1 VGDLTDAFVIDANF
15 FISLS
20 QSREPRAIETVLAQA
35 GGLGWEMHTTPRVL
49 DEISTVVD
57 GGTRA
62 SARAM
67 AERTMSVGRVD
78 EGAITALRAAIGG
91 PTRAPQDSDLSLMV
105 LAEALAKRGARVR
118 LVSDDFKISTTSR
131 DAGMPY
137 GVISPSVFLFLLS
150 RQLHGDGREE
160 VRRLFRRVRHGEM
173 DYVLSRRDIY
183 NVEEKLTW
191 LMDNL
196 LQTVT
201 SPAALEA
208 GAGVGAGAGA
218 GVTGAT
224 ALSAVVPVASAT
236 MASSCGDDSVA
247 WAALLRELRGEHVR
261 RGHLAP
267 FKDIMPHLEPLRGQR
282 AALVEVQT
290 LTDIGELEAAVALTH
305 ETLAALKGALQLSV
319 GALPRDQGQLVL
331 RAYAEMLPDVEM
343 VAALIHVNLD
353 EFADCEDHLDN
364 VAILSL
370 AAGVGRATIEANY
383 LGALVNT
390 YRQQWA
396 EARAQFELSAR
407 LAAQAGDGSTR
418 LRSQVG
424 AAVSRFL
431 SGDREGAM
439 RAMDEAHAR
448 IDDRPAEGVAALE
461 EFGDHFTNFNAMHL
475 AAGLYDEALECAVE
489 AGDPAGAERLLG
501 KLRRSHL
508 SMGLDQ
514 RELADALRGLVD
526 HANTLRDD
534 ALRARYEALER
545 SLRESEA
552 QLDEP
557 LTDLLPEWSSA
568 SWLPPQLRDWLEV
581 VRAEDLP
588 RGEGLLLVCF
598 APEVGTVGLL
608 TKTRIRR
615 AGIEHAHVRVG
626 DAARVRLVAPP
637 EEMRRRHRVRGIVV
651 VREGDPVMIRH
662 DLVRLRE

>member
-1 VGDLTDAFVIDANF
+1 VGDLTEAFVLDANF
-15 FISLS
+15 FISLA
-20 QSREPRAIETVLAQA
+20 QSREPRAIEAVLAHA
-35 GGLGWEMHTTPRVL
+35 RGLGWELHTTPRVL
-49 DEISTVVD
+49 DEITTVVD

-67 AERTMSVGRVD
+67 AEREMQVGRVD

-131 DAGMPY
+131 DTGMPY
-137 GVISPSVFLFLLS
+137 AVISPSVFLFLLS

-160 VRRLFRRVRHGEM
+160 VRKLFRRVRHGEM
-173 DYVLSRRDIY
+173 DYVLSRRDTY

-201 SPAALEA
+201 TPATLEA
-208 GAGVGAGAGA
+208 GAPGEAAPP
-218 GVTGAT
+218 
-224 ALSAVVPVASAT
+224 SSIAVVAPGT
-236 MASSCGDDSVA
+236 IASSCGDDSVA

-267 FKDIMPHLEPLRGQR
+267 FKDVMPHLEPLRGLR
-282 AALVEVQT
+282 GALVEVQT

-370 AAGVGRATIEANY
+370 AAGVSRATIEANY

-407 LAAQAGDGSTR
+407 LAAQAGDGSTQ

-431 SGDREGAM
+431 AGDHEGAM

-489 AGDPAGAERLLG
+489 VGDPAGAERLLG

-534 ALRARYEALER
+534 ALKARYEALEH
-545 SLRESEA
+545 SLHESEA
-552 QLDEP
+552 LLDEP
-557 LTDLLPEWSSA
+557 LTDLLPDWSSA

-588 RGEGLLLVCF
+588 GGEGLLLVCF

-608 TKTRIRR
+608 TRTRIRR

-637 EEMRRRHRVRGIVV
+637 EELRRRHRVRGIVV
-651 VREGDPVMIRH
+651 VREGDPVVIRH

>member
-1 VGDLTDAFVIDANF
+1 VLDLTDAFVIDANF
-15 FISLS
+15 FISLA
-20 QSREPRAIETVLAQA
+20 QSREPRAIETVLVHA

-49 DEISTVVD
+49 DEIATVAD

-62 SARAM
+62 SARAL
-67 AERTMSVGRVD
+67 AERAMRVGRVD
-78 EGAITALRAAIGG
+78 EGAITALRAAVGG

-105 LAEALAKRGARVR
+105 LAESLAKRGARVR

-131 DAGMPY
+131 DTGMPY

-173 DYVLSRRDIY
+173 EYVLSRRDTY

-201 SPAALEA
+201 SVATLEA
-208 GAGVGAGAGA
+208 GAGAAGE
-218 GVTGAT
+218 AT
-224 ALSAVVPVASAT
+224 PPAVASVAPAI

-267 FKDIMPHLEPLRGQR
+267 FRDVMPHLEPLRGLR

-407 LAAQAGDGSTR
+407 LAVQAGDGSTR

-431 SGDREGAM
+431 AGDREGAM

-448 IDDRPAEGVAALE
+448 IDDRPAEGVVALE

-534 ALRARYEALER
+534 ALKARYEALER
-545 SLRESEA
+545 SLHESEA
-552 QLDEP
+552 LLDEP

-588 RGEGLLLVCF
+588 GGEGLLLVCF

-608 TKTRIRR
+608 TRTRIRR
-615 AGIEHAHVRVG
+615 AGIEHAHLRVG

-637 EEMRRRHRVRGIVV
+637 EELRRRHRVRGIVV
-651 VREGDPVMIRH
+651 VREGDPVLIRH